1 MNKKIITTMIMM
13 LASITLCACNVT
25 PQQGNPTRNEPGKA
39 VEDTQG
45 NVSDT
50 ADNTEDSKEENVTE
64 TKKASKKKTSKKQEH
79 YDINYFLL
87 TDSNNPGEYV
97 ECFIDG
103 NMLGIKRANYYS
115 TPEYSYNE
123 STTLVELSNNDMIKL
138 QRAVS
143 NLNGNKDAEKALE
156 LDISN
161 LMDTSVF
168 DMLYY
173 DYNFGND
180 KEKKAAEQ
188 RVNEQIAMSTAKQAE
203 KDSINQLLYTTDYII
218 APAETRTF
226 MATNLMQIMKDN
238 GWIKE
243 YVADTTN
250 NVVVYTDVYG
260 SLCSLKTSSW
270 EPYTN

>member
-1 MNKKIITTMIMM
+1 MTKTLTTTMAM
-13 LASITLCACNVT
+13 LLISVSLCACNVSAT
-25 PQQGNPTRNEPGKA
+25 YDDGTREEPGKA
-39 VEDTQG
+39 VEETQD
-45 NVSDT
+45 NISDT
-50 ADNTEDSKEENVTE
+50 ADNTDENKEENVEE
-64 TKKASKKKTSKKQEH
+64 TKKVSKKKTNKKQEH

-103 NMLGIKRANYYS
+103 NKLGIKRANYYS
-115 TPEYSYNE
+115 MPEYSYNE
-123 STTLVELSNNDMIKL
+123 STTLVELSNADMLKL

-173 DYNFGND
+173 DYNFGSD

-243 YVADTTN
+243 YIADATTN
-250 NVVVYTDVYG
+250 TIVYTDIYG
-260 SLCSLKTSSW
+260 SACSLKTSSW